1 MEGTDGTGFDLDRRE
16 ITTEGGTG
24 KATGDT
30 GEAPGEGGGLGC
42 GNDM

>member
-1 MEGTDGTGFDLDRRE
+1 MEAERRPDPMN
-16 ITTEGGTG
+16 IRSTTTEGGTG
-24 KATGDT
+24 GATGDT